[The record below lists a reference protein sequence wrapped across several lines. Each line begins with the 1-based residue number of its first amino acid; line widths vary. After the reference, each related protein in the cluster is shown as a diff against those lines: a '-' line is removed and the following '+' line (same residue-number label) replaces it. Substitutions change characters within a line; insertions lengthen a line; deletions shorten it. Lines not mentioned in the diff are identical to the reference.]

1 MSSEIQIFGREADL
15 IVFHP
20 NALAVKEHALSLG
33 ALVGTV
39 FDVDSNGM
47 AVNAMR
53 SIKEILSA
61 TEKTRKAV
69 KEPVLE
75 LARKID
81 NAAKQYVAE
90 LETEYTRLQTASAD
104 YQTEQLERV
113 RLQEE
118 ARRREAE
125 RIERER
131 IAEQMRIEEEARKA
145 AEAVRIRAEEE
156 ARAAKAEAA
165 RIAKEAAEKAAA
177 ELRAAKSEQ
186 DRLDAIKRA
195 EAQKVEAARKAEAD
209 RLAAEQRAKL
219 EAQRISEQAERDA
232 KAAAERRQ
240 QELEAMPAIAPATA
254 PGQSSKRVWKWE
266 VTNPFDLV
274 RVNPG
279 LVDIKPRAA
288 EINAAVESLA
298 KNGQTPKIVG
308 LRIWEE
314 TKVEVRA
321 SRGGK
326 VVDV

>member
-20 NALAVKEHALSLG
+20 NALSVKENALSLG

-195 EAQKVEAARKAEAD
+195 EAQKIEAARKAEAD

-219 EAQRISEQAERDA
+219 EAQRIAEQAERDA

-266 VTNPFDLV
+266 VLNPFDLF

-279 LVDIKPRAA
+279 LVDPRPRTA
-288 EINAAVESLA
+288 EINATIDLLA